1 MGDCERAM
9 DAFRTRDPGHV
20 HLQSYEALQRD
31 AEGAIRALLDAC
43 GLPFDPACLQFQD
56 ARRSVRTASAA
67 QVRQPLQA
75 GTGRTRGYRPLPD
88 PLRAAPAAVALAWLP
103 PAPLVVFL
111 PWRGA
116 PPQRPYGILRIPL
129 SWRPGAT

>member
-1 MGDCERAM
+1 M

-56 ARRSVRTASAA
+56 AKRSVRTASAA

-75 GTGRTRGYRPLPD
+75 DTGRSGGYGPLLD
-88 PLRAAPAAVALAWLP
+88 PLRSEEHTSELQSLMRLSYAVFCL
-103 PAPLVVFL
+103 
-111 PWRGA
+111 
-116 PPQRPYGILRIPL
+116 QKK
-129 SWRPGAT
+129 TKKNQKNTKH

>member
-1 MGDCERAM
+1 MLLCLCVFCKQKTAYELRMSDGSSDVCSS
-9 DAFRTRDPGHV
+9 DLPV

-43 GLPFDPACLQFQD
+43 GLPFYPACLQFQD

-75 GTGRTRGYRPLPD
+75 DTGRTGGYGPLLD
-88 PLRAAPAAVALAWLP
+88 PLRAALDRTSTRLN
-103 PAPLVVFL
+103 
-111 PWRGA
+111 
-116 PPQRPYGILRIPL
+116 
-129 SWRPGAT
+129 SSH

>member
-1 MGDCERAM
+1 MGDCECAM

-67 QVRQPLQA
+67 QVRPPLPA
-75 GTGRTRGYRPLPD
+75 GTEIGKASGRGRGGQYGSNPG
-88 PLRAAPAAVALAWLP
+88 AAVSLKKK
-103 PAPLVVFL
+103 
-111 PWRGA
+111 
-116 PPQRPYGILRIPL
+116 RIY
-129 SWRPGAT
+129 T